1 MQFDLDDLRLV
12 ALVAETGSLSAA
24 AKRMHRSLAAVSTR
38 VHNLE
43 QRGGLR
49 FFDRGARGMQ
59 PTPAGEAL
67 IHHSR
72 TLLSQVDRLHGDLQ
86 QYAHGLRAH
95 VRVFANTTAV
105 SEFLP
110 EILARFLTTHPDVD
124 IDLQERLNADIARA
138 VRDGTTDLG
147 IVAGFVETEGLE
159 VYHFS
164 TDRLVL
170 VVPKHH
176 RLARRKRISFLD
188 TLDEDHLGMHEGS
201 TLHSFLARVVA
212 GSGRPY
218 RQRIRLHGF
227 DAMCRM
233 IEAGVGVGVLPESA
247 AMRHRKTME
256 IALVEL
262 SEAWAVRERYLLT
275 RTGHPLSVAAS
286 DLLDAIRGAFAPP
299 PLRVARATVGAGAA
313 PRAGRAA
320 RTSGSRS
327 PTRSGSRDPT

>member
-138 VRDGTTDLG
+138 VRGAPPTSGSSPVSSKPKAWRCITSAPTGSSWSCRSTTDSRG
-147 IVAGFVETEGLE
+147 ASASP
-159 VYHFS
+159 FS
-164 TDRLVL
+164 TRST
-170 VVPKHH
+170 
-176 RLARRKRISFLD
+176 RI
-188 TLDEDHLGMHEGS
+188 T
-201 TLHSFLARVVA
+201 
-212 GSGRPY
+212 
-218 RQRIRLHGF
+218 
-227 DAMCRM
+227 
-233 IEAGVGVGVLPESA
+233 SA
-247 AMRHRKTME
+247 CT
-256 IALVEL
+256 
-262 SEAWAVRERYLLT
+262 
-275 RTGHPLSVAAS
+275 
-286 DLLDAIRGAFAPP
+286 
-299 PLRVARATVGAGAA
+299 
-313 PRAGRAA
+313 RAA
-320 RTSGSRS
+320 RCTASWRAWS
-327 PTRSGSRDPT
+327 PVPVDRIASASACTASTRCAG

>member
-1 MQFDLDDLRLV
+1 MQFDLDDLKLV

-24 AKRMHRSLAAVSTR
+24 ATRMHRSLAAVSAR
-38 VHNLE
+38 LQNLE
-43 QRGGLR
+43 QRGGMR
-49 FFDRGARGMQ
+49 FFDRGARGVK
-59 PTPAGEAL
+59 PTPAGDAL

-72 TLLSQVDRLHGDLQ
+72 TMLSQVDRLHGELQ

-110 EILARFLTTHPDVD
+110 EILAHFLATHPDVD

-138 VRDGTTDLG
+138 VRDGTTNLG
-147 IVAGFVETEGLE
+147 IVAGFVETEGLD
-159 VYHFS
+159 VVHFS

-176 RLARRKRISFLD
+176 RLARRKRIAFLD

-212 GSGRPY
+212 GSGRSY

-247 AMRHRKTME
+247 ALRHRQTMD
-256 IALVEL
+256 IALVDL
-262 SEAWAVRERYLLT
+262 ADAWAVRERYLLT
-275 RTGHPLSVAAS
+275 RSGVPRSVAES
-286 DLLDAIRGAFAPP
+286 DLVEAIRGAFAPQP
-299 PLRVARATVGAGAA
+299 PA
-313 PRAGRAA
+313 AA
-320 RTSGSRS
+320 RRR
-327 PTRSGSRDPT
+327 TR

>member
-1 MQFDLDDLRLV
+1 MQFDLDDLKLV
-12 ALVAETGSLSAA
+12 ALVADTGSLSAA
-24 AKRMHRSLAAVSTR
+24 AQRMHRSLAAVSAR
-38 VHNLE
+38 IQNLE
-43 QRGGLR
+43 QRGGMR
-49 FFDRGARGMQ
+49 FFDRGARGVR

-72 TLLSQVDRLHGDLQ
+72 TMLSQVDRLHGDLQ

-110 EILARFLTTHPDVD
+110 EILASFLATHPDVD

-147 IVAGFVETEGLE
+147 IVAGFVETEGLD
-159 VYHFS
+159 VVHFS

-170 VVPKHH
+170 VVPRHH
-176 RLARRKRISFLD
+176 RLARRKRIAFVD
-188 TLDEDHLGMHEGS
+188 TLDEDHVGMHEGS
-201 TLHSFLARVVA
+201 TLHGFLTRVVA
-212 GSGRPY
+212 GAGRPY

-247 AMRHRKTME
+247 ARRHRTTMG
-256 IALVEL
+256 IALVDL
-262 SEAWAVRERYLLT
+262 SDAWAVRERYLLT
-275 RTGHPLSVAAS
+275 RSGVQLPVAAS
-286 DLLDAIRGAFAPP
+286 ALVEAIRGAFAP
-299 PLRVARATVGAGAA
+299 
-313 PRAGRAA
+313 
-320 RTSGSRS
+320 
-327 PTRSGSRDPT
+327 

>member
-1 MQFDLDDLRLV
+1 MHFDLDDLRLV

-24 AKRMHRSLAAVSTR
+24 ARRMHRSLAAVSTR

-43 QRGGLR
+43 ERGGMR
-49 FFDRGARGMQ
+49 FFDRGARGLRA
-59 PTPAGEAL
+59 TPAGEAL

-72 TLLSQVDRLHGDLQ
+72 TMLSQVERLHGDLR
-86 QYAHGLRAH
+86 QYARGLRAH
-95 VRVFANTTAV
+95 VRIFANTTAV

-110 EILARFLTTHPDVD
+110 EILARFLATHPDID

-147 IVAGFVETEGLE
+147 IVAGFVETEGLDAL
-159 VYHFS
+159 HFS

-176 RLARRKRISFLD
+176 RLARRKRIAFVD
-188 TLDEDHLGMHEGS
+188 TLDEDHVGMHEGS
-201 TLHSFLARVVA
+201 TLHSFLSRVVE
-212 GSGRPY
+212 GSGRQY

-247 AMRHRKTME
+247 ALRHRRTME
-256 IALVEL
+256 IALLDL
-262 SEAWAVRERYLLT
+262 SDAWAVRERYLL
-275 RTGHPLSVAAS
+275 RRSGVELSAAAI
-286 DLLDAIRGAFAPP
+286 DLTDAICGAVPKRSRVSAGHANDGAP
-299 PLRVARATVGAGAA
+299 
-313 PRAGRAA
+313 AA
-320 RTSGSRS
+320 R
-327 PTRSGSRDPT
+327 PTGRRPRTQRG